1 MTCAACEQIE
11 DASDA
16 GGPYIVKKCAACGR
30 RMKIREPGKNGIGIM
45 IREGDEVVIP
55 QGWLK
60 IAANPLKSTGHLSR
74 DGLAWFAGL
83 VFESHL
89 NTRRTE
95 FMTVISELEDEYG
108 EILKRSPLLTD
119 FDVEDPSQAEAL
131 YNKIKEDNRT
141 AEWLVYH
148 SAMYLSIVR
157 DAIAAQDA
165 QLAAWAM
172 ACAERLRS
180 LYIFKEHFEEVV
192 FMGHSAKRLTELLQL
207 WDAHKTNGNEEFWQE
222 QFQSHALALSQ
233 LFSVPVTLIEGKAY
247 VGGQG
252 IDRSDARFVDFLFS
266 GGSASE
272 AILIEIKTPVTQ
284 LMHKRA
290 YRGNVY
296 TPSAELT
303 GSVVQVAD
311 YRNSLTRDLESL
323 LRNSKHDLSAFN
335 PKAIVI
341 VGNSAELETDEKR
354 RSFELFRS
362 SLSNVEIVTFDEVFR
377 KIEHLASLFNLV
389 RTSPTSAS

>member
-1 MTCAACEQIE
+1 MTCAACDRIE
-11 DASDA
+11 DVSDA
-16 GGPYIVKKCAACGR
+16 GGPYVVRQCTACGR
-30 RMKIREPGKNGIGIM
+30 RMKIREPGKHGIGFV

-55 QGWLK
+55 QDWLK
-60 IAANPLKSTGHLSR
+60 IAANPLKSRGQLSR
-74 DGLAWFAGL
+74 AGLEWFAGL
-83 VFESHL
+83 VFEGNL
-89 NTRRTE
+89 NTRRME
-95 FMTVISELEDEYG
+95 FMNVLTEIEDEYTQ
-108 EILKRSPLLTD
+108 ILKRSPLLAGL
-119 FDVEDPSQAEAL
+119 DVEAPEQSEAV

-148 SAMYLSIVR
+148 SAIYLSIVR

-165 QLAAWAM
+165 ELAAWAM

-180 LYIFKEHFEEVV
+180 LYVFKEHFEEVV
-192 FMGHSAKRLTELLQL
+192 WMGHSAKRLTDLLQL
-207 WDAHKTNGNEEFWQE
+207 WDGNKTNGDEEFWQT

-272 AILIEIKTPVTQ
+272 AILIEIKTPITQ
-284 LMHKRA
+284 LMHRRA

-311 YRNSLTRDLESL
+311 YRNSLIRDLEAL
-323 LRNSKHDLSAFN
+323 LRNSKYELSAFN
-335 PKAIVI
+335 PKAVVI
-341 VGNSAELETDEKR
+341 VGNSAELETNEKKC
-354 RSFELFRS
+354 SFELFRS

-389 RTSPTSAS
+389 KALPTPAS